1 MEGKAGHTIVM
12 QSDLLEPQYPTP
24 FPPPTLNP
32 PKTELPEF
40 FHFQPVVSP
49 PHAPYSTENIVE
61 RHTIRK
67 YIFNSNG
74 KVLKYLI
81 V

>member
-49 PHAPYSTENIVE
+49 PHAPYSTENVVE
-61 RHTIRK
+61 IRK
-67 YIFNSNG
+67 YTFNSQVE
-74 KVLKYLI
+74 KS
-81 V
+81 